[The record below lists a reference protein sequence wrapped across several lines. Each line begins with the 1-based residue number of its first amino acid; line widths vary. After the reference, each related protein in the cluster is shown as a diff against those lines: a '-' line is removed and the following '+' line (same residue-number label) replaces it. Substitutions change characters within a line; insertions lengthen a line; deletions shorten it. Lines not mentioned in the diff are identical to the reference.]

1 MDMIYI
7 VTGILFILL
16 IIVESISEVLIRVS
30 ITDKPFGFIKDKSS
44 QLLLGVIGYIFVALL
59 FYLFLKYFRGS
70 FAFANAMW
78 QIGNIIIITL
88 VSIFLFNTKLNYIQ
102 WLGFLFLIIGLI
114 LFGIE
119 K

>member
-1 MDMIYI
+1 MIYI

-59 FYLFLKYFRGS
+59 YRVPGS
-70 FAFANAMW
+70 FSFLLSLQEHNK
-78 QIGNIIIITL
+78 L
-88 VSIFLFNTKLNYIQ
+88 V
-102 WLGFLFLIIGLI
+102 GFF
-114 LFGIE
+114 
-119 K
+119 